1 MEPIV
6 KRTESSCE
14 SQSQLAAELTG
25 AGAASGVTLKNA
37 VVYVMAF

>member
-14 SQSQLAAELTG
+14 SQSQLAAELT
-25 AGAASGVTLKNA
+25 AGAVSGVTLKNA
-37 VVYVMAF
+37 VV